1 MPPFLEVRGMK
12 KAFGE
17 KRVLEG
23 IDLGVESGKSLA
35 ILGPSG
41 CGKSTLLRIVA
52 GLVRQDEGEVWLGG
66 ARIDDLP
73 ANERGVGFL
82 FQHYSLFPHM
92 TVARNIEFGLRL
104 RGVAPEARA
113 AKVKELLALMGLEG
127 MGDRRPGRL
136 SGGEQ
141 QRVALARALA
151 IEPRM
156 LLLDEPFGA
165 LDAKIRRRLRRDL
178 KALQRRLGIT
188 MVFVTHDQEEAFEVG
203 DHIAVMHGGRIEQV
217 ALPRDLYDSPATSFV
232 ARFVGNVNVLELPI
246 EEGAPPQD
254 VMVRPEDVLV
264 ERVGDGE
271 GQGVLA
277 NYVFLGPLIE
287 MVVAMDSGDELTA
300 IMAKAEFVD
309 RGLRRGHRLRV
320 AFRAARTFPREQEPA
335 RVIEAPPPPPP
346 MAPAGGQGGRPMT
359 EAPISMRW

>member
-1 MPPFLEVRGMK
+1 MTPFLEVRGLRRT
-12 KAFGE
+12 FGE
-17 KRVLEG
+17 REVLQG
-23 IDLGVESGKSLA
+23 IDLRVERGSSLA

-41 CGKSTLLRIVA
+41 CGKSTLLRIIA
-52 GLVRQDEGEVWLGG
+52 GLLQQDAGEVWLDGQ
-66 ARIDDLP
+66 RLDDVP
-73 ANERGVGFL
+73 ANRRGVGFL

-92 TVARNIEFGLRL
+92 TVAQNIEFGLRM
-104 RGVAPEARA
+104 RGVPPERRA
-113 AKVKELLALMGLEG
+113 AKAKELLELMGLVG

-203 DHIAVMHGGRIEQV
+203 DSIAVMNAGRIEQV

-232 ARFVGNVNVLELPI
+232 ARFVGNVNVI
-246 EEGAPPQD
+246 EMPVEAGAPPED
-254 VMVRPEDVLV
+254 VIVRPEDVLI
-264 ERVGDGE
+264 ERVAEGE
-271 GQGVLA
+271 GGQGTLA
-277 NYVFLGPLIE
+277 NYVFLGPAIE
-287 MVVAMDSGDELTA
+287 MAIAMDNGDELTA
-300 IMAKAEFVD
+300 IMAKADFVE
-309 RGLRRGHRLRV
+309 RGLRRGNRLRV
-320 AFRAARTFPREQEPA
+320 AFRTMRTFPREREPE
-335 RVIEAPPPPPP
+335 RVIVPSPSPP
-346 MAPAGGQGGRPMT
+346 QGGEGDRPMT
-359 EAPISMRW
+359 EAPVRMRL

>member
-1 MPPFLEVRGMK
+1 MVPFLEVKGLR

-17 KRVLEG
+17 REALQG
-23 IDLGVESGKSLA
+23 IDLRVEQGRSLA

-52 GLVRQDEGEVWLGG
+52 GLIQQDAGEVWLDGQRLDG
-66 ARIDDLP
+66 VP
-73 ANERGVGFL
+73 ANRRGVGFL

-92 TVARNIEFGLRL
+92 SVGRNIEFGLRM
-104 RGVAPEARA
+104 RGVPPGERE
-113 AKVKELLALMGLEG
+113 AKVEELLALMGLEG
-127 MGDRRPGRL
+127 MAERRPGRL

-203 DHIAVMHGGRIEQV
+203 DRIAVMNAGRIEQV

-232 ARFVGNVNVLELPI
+232 ARFVGNVNVI
-246 EEGAPPQD
+246 EMPVEAGATPEE
-254 VMVRPEDVLV
+254 VIVRPEDVLLDRV
-264 ERVGDGE
+264 EEGE
-271 GQGVLA
+271 GGQGTLA
-277 NYVFLGPLIE
+277 NYVFLGPAIE
-287 MVVAMDSGDELTA
+287 VIVAMDPGDELSS
-300 IMAKAEFVD
+300 IMSKAEFVGK
-309 RGLRRGHRLRV
+309 GLRRGQRLRV
-320 AFRAARTFPREQEPA
+320 AFRAVRTFPREREPE
-335 RVIEAPPPPPP
+335 RVIVAPTPPPE
-346 MAPAGGQGGRPMT
+346 GGEGATSMT
-359 EAPISMRW
+359 EAPVRMRL